1 MASTN
6 IQVRVDQTLKFEAE
20 QLFADI
26 GLDMPTAI
34 RLFLKQSVINN
45 GIPFTLERDPFYS
58 GGNQVHLAKVA
69 LGLIGFFA
77 FYPMLITAII
87 AMLLVTIYRQ
97 IRFAQYLI
105 VILPAILTQGFYS
118 FFSVFRKELPPH
130 FLLIL

>member
-45 GIPFTLERDPFYS
+45 GIPFTLERDPF
-58 GGNQVHLAKVA
+58 
-69 LGLIGFFA
+69 
-77 FYPMLITAII
+77 
-87 AMLLVTIYRQ
+87 
-97 IRFAQYLI
+97 
-105 VILPAILTQGFYS
+105 
-118 FFSVFRKELPPH
+118 
-130 FLLIL
+130 